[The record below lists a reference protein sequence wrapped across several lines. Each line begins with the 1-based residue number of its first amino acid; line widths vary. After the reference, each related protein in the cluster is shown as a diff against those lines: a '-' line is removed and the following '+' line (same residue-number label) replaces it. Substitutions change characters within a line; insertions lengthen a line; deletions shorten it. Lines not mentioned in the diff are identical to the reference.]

1 MHPAPEQTL
10 TRTATPTRV
19 TAPPATPA
27 PKAGPGQLARAVF
40 WSLFGVRGSWARHRD
55 FASITL
61 PQAMLAG
68 LLGTAAFA
76 LLLIGVVRLVLA
88 SQ

>member
-1 MHPAPEQTL
+1 MHPDPNQALTQT
-10 TRTATPTRV
+10 TTQV
-19 TAPPATPA
+19 T
-27 PKAGPGQLARAVF
+27 AGPGQLARAVF
-40 WSLFGVRGSWARHRD
+40 WSIFGVRGSRARHRD

>member
-1 MHPAPEQTL
+1 MNPAPEQTL
-10 TRTATPTRV
+10 TQSTRRI
-19 TAPPATPA
+19 AAQPAACA

-40 WSLFGVRGSWARHRD
+40 WSIFGVRGSRARHRD

>member
-1 MHPAPEQTL
+1 MRPAPNQAL
-10 TRTATPTRV
+10 TQGKPKVLAQPPTSV
-19 TAPPATPA
+19 TAPPATRG

-40 WSLFGVRGSWARHRD
+40 WSLFGVRGSRARHRD

-68 LLGTAAFA
+68 LLGTAAF
-76 LLLIGVVRLVLA
+76 VRLVLA
-88 SQ
+88 SH